1 MDLRA
6 PLQLQSMIKS
16 MSDVVLP
23 AIDPAN
29 GMAQEQAQLILGMM
43 HLMASRLPMQ
53 FSYDIDQLTRYVSL
67 ARELVGIS
75 EGGQRT
81 NEELAMLN
89 SATESSEKTLRGAQT
104 SPDDLEAAVLALR
117 TRISALVEA
126 LWSDGEP
133 TCREPIAKAVLA
145 ASKEQILRE
154 RAWFSPQGWDADMS
168 GYASIES
175 LIGYQHVSTESD
187 S

>member
-23 AIDPAN
+23 AIDPDN
-29 GMAQEQAQLILGMM
+29 SLAQEQAQLILGMM

-67 ARELVGIS
+67 AREILAHG

-81 NEELAMLN
+81 KEELALLN
-89 SATESSEKTLRGAQT
+89 TSVDNGAQALQGAQT
-104 SPDDLEAAVLALR
+104 SPADLEAAVLTLR
-117 TRISALVEA
+117 ARISALIET

-133 TCREPIAKAVLA
+133 TCRETISKAVLA

-154 RAWFSPQGWDADMS
+154 RAWFAPQGWDADMS
-168 GYASIES
+168 NYPSIES
-175 LIGYQHVSTESD
+175 LIDYKKVASESD
-187 S
+187 T